1 MMNYIYSTILT
12 LILLLGSC
20 ERVNKKYPS
29 VQPGP
34 KESPTSTITY
44 DTTIKGDWELRE
56 ILGGLRAP
64 NSSPFFAPGNGYRWK
79 FTDSAYQSYSG
90 QELVSKGNYILA
102 RDTSPAT
109 GKLMSLLIFPQND
122 NDKIYFEFSR
132 DTLIFYRGM
141 IAADGTIEKYV
152 RLQNKR

>member
-1 MMNYIYSTILT
+1 MMNCTCSTLLILT
-12 LILLLGSC
+12 LLLGSC
-20 ERVNKKYPS
+20 ERANKKFPS

-34 KESPTSTITY
+34 KESPNSTITY
-44 DTTIKGDWELRE
+44 NSTIKGDWELRE

-64 NSSPFFAPGNGYRWK
+64 NSSPFFAPGNGYIWK

-90 QELVSKGNYILA
+90 QELVRKGNYILT

-122 NDKIYFEFSR
+122 NDKIYFEFSK
-132 DTLIFYRGM
+132 DTLTFYRGM

-152 RLQNKR
+152 RLQNNR